1 MVGVEKQIQASG
13 FVILPRL
20 RFKKLIDKMLYQHF
34 MELANYQPSNNC
46 ERGQLIVSILKLS
59 EETGWSYG
67 VIRGAIK
74 RLSDSGYITSKPMKQ
89 NKGNLITILNYDEYQ
104 NLGSYSKKI
113 NKQDN
118 KPINK
123 QDNKQEDSAI
133 PCDTRSEEALK
144 SEINKRDNKP
154 INKEDYKTIT
164 AYINSINNINKTLKE
179 YIVEAPVKNKN
190 LRSTEDI
197 EIFVD
202 FALRTNALPVGIS
215 KKILVAY
222 FDCIRLTRQT
232 CTLSA
237 NILVKFIEKIQK
249 YSINQIHYAL
259 WKHCEQHDD
268 KRESYTLG
276 ILRNT
281 KEHEARRGLIKL
293 KNKGGVG
300 SEPYQSSDKKYE
312 YGF

>member
-1 MVGVEKQIQASG
+1 
-13 FVILPRL
+13 
-20 RFKKLIDKMLYQHF
+20 MLYQHF

-74 RLSDSGYITSKPMKQ
+74 RLTDSNYIQAEPFKQNKQ
-89 NKGNLITILNYDEYQ
+89 NKGLLITVLNYDEYQ

-118 KPINK
+118 KHINK

-144 SEINKRDNKP
+144 SEINKQDNKP
-154 INKEDYKTIT
+154 INKQDYKTIT

-179 YIVEAPVKNKN
+179 YIAEAPVKNKN
-190 LRSTEDI
+190 LSSTEDI

-232 CTLSA
+232 CTISA

-259 WKHCEQHDD
+259 WKHIDHHDD
-268 KRESYTLG
+268 KKETYTLG

-293 KNKGGVG
+293 KNKGGALERAAG
-300 SEPYQSSDKKYE
+300 EEHSQYD

>member
-1 MVGVEKQIQASG
+1 MEKQIQASG

-46 ERGQLIVSILKLS
+46 ERGQLIVSVLKLS

-74 RLSDSGYITSKPMKQ
+74 RLSDSGYITSEPMKQ

-113 NKQDN
+113 NKQDS
-118 KPINK
+118 KQINK

-179 YIVEAPVKNKN
+179 YIAEAPVKNKN
-190 LRSTEDI
+190 LSSTEDI

-202 FALRTNALPVGIS
+202 FALRTNALPSGIS

-232 CTLSA
+232 CTISA

-300 SEPYQSSDKKYE
+300 SASYQPSDKKYE

>member
-1 MVGVEKQIQASG
+1 MENQIQASG

-46 ERGQLIVSILKLS
+46 ERGQLIISVLKLS

-67 VIRGAIK
+67 VIRGSIK
-74 RLSDSGYITSKPMKQ
+74 RLTDSNYIQAEPFKQNKQ
-89 NKGNLITILNYDEYQ
+89 NKGLLITVLNYDNFQ

-113 NKQDN
+113 NKRDN

-123 QDNKQEDSAI
+123 QNNKQEDSAI
-133 PCDTRSEEALK
+133 PCETMSEEALK

-154 INKEDYKTIT
+154 INKQDYKTIT
-164 AYINSINNINKTLKE
+164 TFINSIKNINKTLKE
-179 YIVEAPVKNKN
+179 YIVDAPVKNKN
-190 LRSTEDI
+190 LGSLQDVET
-197 EIFVD
+197 FVD
-202 FALRTNALPVGIS
+202 FATRTNALPNGMNTKLLIS
-215 KKILVAY
+215 Y
-222 FDCIRLTRQT
+222 FDCIRLTRGT
-232 CTLSA
+232 CTISA
-237 NILVKFIEKIQK
+237 NILVKFIEKMSK

-259 WKHCEQHDD
+259 WKHIEQHDD

-276 ILRNT
+276 IMRNT
-281 KEHEARRGLIKL
+281 NEHEARRGLIKL
-293 KNKGGVG
+293 KNKGA
-300 SEPYQSSDKKYE
+300 EPIAAHQQDQKYD

>member
-1 MVGVEKQIQASG
+1 MEKQIQASG

-74 RLSDSGYITSKPMKQ
+74 RLTDSNYIQAEPFKQNKQ
-89 NKGNLITILNYDEYQ
+89 NKGLLITVLNYDEYQ

-118 KPINK
+118 KHINK

-144 SEINKRDNKP
+144 SEINKQDNKP
-154 INKEDYKTIT
+154 INKQDYKTIT

-179 YIVEAPVKNKN
+179 YIAEAPVKNKN
-190 LRSTEDI
+190 LSSTEDI

-232 CTLSA
+232 CTISA

-259 WKHCEQHDD
+259 WKHIDHHDD
-268 KRESYTLG
+268 KKETYTLG

-293 KNKGGVG
+293 KNKGGALERAAG
-300 SEPYQSSDKKYE
+300 EEHSQYD